1 METKVAVS
9 NIRYKKIREEEKERN
24 TQQLA
29 ENIKY
34 LMSRK
39 IPFKII

>member
-1 METKVAVS
+1 MEPKVTVS
-9 NIRYKKIREEEKERN
+9 DIRYMKILEEEKERDA
-24 TQQLA
+24 QQLA

-34 LMSRK
+34 LIIRK